1 MTCIEQSAQWL
12 WSSFSVS
19 KIALGFESQQ
29 ILVRHRDRSAGTAVF
44 RLAFSNWGLQMRSS
58 LSGIRFYSSF
68 VWVSSWKKHT
78 GGPCFAFETH
88 REVFCVKSF
97 EVKNDDE
104 SHNAALVIQSVLLLE
119 LNSRRESSG
128 SFGNRRKSDFVKSV
142 RKMSKSG
149 TTMIF
154 ATPLGES
161 EE

>member
-1 MTCIEQSAQWL
+1 MGFTDEEFPFRD
-12 WSSFSVS
+12 SFLFLFC
-19 KIALGFESQQ
+19 LGF
-29 ILVRHRDRSAGTAVF
+29 IV
-44 RLAFSNWGLQMRSS
+44 
-58 LSGIRFYSSF
+58 
-68 VWVSSWKKHT
+68 KKHT

-119 LNSRRESSG
+119 LNFRRESSG
-128 SFGNRRKSDFVKSV
+128 SLGNRRKSDFVKSV